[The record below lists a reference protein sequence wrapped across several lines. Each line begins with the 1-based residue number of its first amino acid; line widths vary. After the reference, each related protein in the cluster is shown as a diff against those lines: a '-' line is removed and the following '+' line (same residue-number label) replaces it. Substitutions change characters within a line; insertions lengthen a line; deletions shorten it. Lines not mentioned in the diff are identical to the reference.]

1 MQEKTCVAYLGEK
14 TEMCICVFVFGRHS
28 LYKLCK
34 DGGFTKPVGTSYLC
48 KACIERACHIQT
60 HMCTFSVF
68 FPKYVT
74 HVFFFHICVFNV
86 VLFLNY
92 KVIAIL

>member
-1 MQEKTCVAYLGEK
+1 
-14 TEMCICVFVFGRHS
+14 MCICVFVFGRHS

-60 HMCTFSVF
+60 HMCTFQSF
-68 FPKYVT
+68 FLSML
-74 HVFFFHICVFNV
+74 HMGFFYIFVLNV